1 MANNRDEE
9 YEHRRQQIIDGALA
23 VFSEKGFDKATNQEI
38 AEAAG
43 IASPG
48 LIYHYF
54 ESKADLL
61 RQAMSSRAPLL
72 QSIIRDEAL
81 TAMAP
86 REALTL
92 IGSAFLDALNN
103 PDNLQLFRVII
114 GESLRNPS
122 MAGAWHSA
130 SSLPAKR
137 GLVHYLD
144 AKMQAGELRR
154 ANPVAAATCFLGPVL
169 LYVLSSEVFGPA
181 DTPRLDR
188 ETMLMQVV
196 EIFLRGLEAV

>member
-1 MANNRDEE
+1 MAARDEE
-9 YEHRRQQIIDGALA
+9 YQRKRQQIIDGALA
-23 VFSEKGFDKATNQEI
+23 VFSEKGFDKATNQDI

-72 QSIIRDEAL
+72 QSVIRNDAL
-81 TAMAP
+81 LTMAP

-92 IGSAFLDALNN
+92 IGSAFLEALNN
-103 PDNLQLFRVII
+103 PDNLRLFRVIMA
-114 GESLRNPS
+114 EALRTS
-122 MAGAWHSA
+122 SATEAWHRT
-130 SSLPAKR
+130 SSLPVKH
-137 GLVHYLD
+137 GLVRYLD

-154 ANPVAAATCFLGPVL
+154 ANPEAAANCFLGSFL
-169 LYVLSSEVFGPA
+169 LYVLSSELFGPA
-181 DTPRLDR
+181 DAPGLAQDTRVA
-188 ETMLMQVV
+188 TAG
-196 EIFLRGLEAV
+196 EIFLRGVEAV